1 MLPDSITLSIDEDND
16 GANPVSHVL
25 SRAEESANKSTY
37 NDAAHTV
44 ASRKQCSFLR
54 TFPKQAGNFYGTLR
68 TSVKF
73 TDDITVVGVNGE
85 NIKVPIIA
93 EAAFS
98 FPVGTTN
105 AQATLMRQK
114 LVSICDYDTVMDPFH
129 DQGMI

>member
-1 MLPDSITLSIDEDND
+1 
-16 GANPVSHVL
+16 
-25 SRAEESANKSTY
+25 
-37 NDAAHTV
+37 
-44 ASRKQCSFLR
+44 
-54 TFPKQAGNFYGTLR
+54 
-68 TSVKF
+68 
-73 TDDITVVGVNGE
+73 VVGVNGE